1 MTVNDLSV
9 RALAIRKQFVELE
22 KNRWGRE
29 WKVEDIALGLAGDV
43 GDLVKLIQSK
53 QGIRPALEDIDARL
67 AHELADCMWCLFVIA
82 NEYGLDVEKAF
93 MGAMA
98 ELEAWIA
105 RNRLKDESSQG

>member
-1 MTVNDLSV
+1 MTIDELSV
-9 RALAIRKQFVELE
+9 RAIEIRKQFAELE

-53 QGIRPALEDIDARL
+53 EGLRPAHTDIDARL

-82 NEYGLDVEKAF
+82 NKYGLNIERAF
-93 MGAMA
+93 MSSMD
-98 ELEAWIA
+98 ELEAWIE
-105 RNRLKDESSQG
+105 RNKGKSGG